1 MKNKIT
7 VFSLSPSKKLAQDIA
22 SILGT
27 KVGDCK
33 VHTSQMVK
41 SYVKLVN
48 LFVVRTYSLFSLLL
62 IQ

>member
-7 VFSLSPSKKLAQDIA
+7 VFSLSSSKKLAQDIA

-33 VHTSQMVK
+33 V
-41 SYVKLVN
+41 
-48 LFVVRTYSLFSLLL
+48 RTYSLFSLLL